1 MLSRFF
7 IDRPIFAWVISIIFM
22 LLGVLSV
29 ATLPVAQYPQIAPP
43 QVVIKCNYPG
53 ASADTVQNTVTKI
66 IEQNM
71 TGLDGFLYMSS
82 TSDSYGQASI
92 TMTFEKG
99 TDPDIAQVQVQNKL
113 QSALTQLPQIV
124 QQMGISVSKTS
135 GSFLM
140 VIGLRS
146 EDPKVTANDLSD
158 YMVSN
163 FQEVISRIEGVG
175 ETQVFGAEYAMRIW
189 LDPNK
194 LTKYAISTSELVAAI
209 KAQNAQIAYGS
220 LGGAPSVEGYLYNYT
235 ITGQSR
241 LTTPEQF
248 ANIVL
253 KVNSDGSVVYL
264 KDVARVELGADNYNT
279 YGTYNG
285 GASSGMAIKLATGA
299 NALETAAA
307 IKEKVKELE
316 EFYPNGYETTVP
328 FDTTPFIE
336 VSIDSVYETLYEA
349 IILVFFVM
357 LLFLQNIRATL
368 IPTIAVPVV
377 LLGTFAIMNALGFSI
392 NTLTMFGLVL
402 AIGLL
407 VDDAIVVVENV
418 ERLISEEHLPPRI
431 ATIKSMEQ
439 ITGALIGIALVLSAV
454 FVPMAFFGGSTGV
467 IYRQFSIT
475 IVSAMLLSVIVALI
489 LTPALCA
496 SMLQEHNPDRKRP
509 LLLRPLDA
517 FFNGFNKAFNAMSN
531 SYRKQVGGVVKAI
544 PRFLCYYACILGG
557 LWFCFQRVPS
567 SFLPEEDQGVFF
579 VMASLPEGATNRRT
593 DQVLRKI
600 EDYFMK
606 AESKNIESVLAVTG
620 FSFAGAGQN
629 VAMAFVKLKNWSERT
644 DYSQTVYE
652 IVNRAF
658 PILLGTIDEGLAYT
672 FNIPAVPEL
681 GTAQGIDFYIVDH
694 RAQGHDALMKARD
707 QFVQEASKSPVL
719 SQTRANGMSDLAQ
732 LKITVDYEKAAAQG
746 VNVSELNT
754 VLSTAWGSN
763 YIDDFTYNDRVKK
776 VYVQADKEFRRNE
789 TDLGLWYVKNNQ
801 GKMVPFSSVASYSW
815 QYGSPRL
822 ERFNALPAVN
832 INAAAKPG
840 YSTGDAMNEAY
851 NVLKQL
857 PPGYDIAWNGSSFQE
872 RQASSQSGFL
882 YAVSMLVV
890 FLSLAALYESWS
902 IPFAVMLV
910 VPLGVFGAVGAA
922 WASRYVNMIYPPL
935 HTLCNDVYFQVGLLT
950 TIGLSAKN
958 AILIVEFAKDLYD
971 KGMRLTEAVSE
982 AAKIRLRPII
992 MTSLAFCLGVLPL
1005 ALSKGAG
1012 ANSQNEIGICVL
1024 GGMITATVLAIF
1036 FVPVFFVLVMRY
1048 FTKYVPLSQKLAEQ
1062 AAEEARVAELLKK
1075 DQEEHGK

>member
-163 FQEVISRIEGVG
+163 FKEVISRIEGVG

-496 SMLQEHNPDRKRP
+496 SMLQEHNPNRKRP
-509 LLLRPLDA
+509 LLLKPLDA
-517 FFNGFNKAFNAMSN
+517 FFTGFNKAFNAISN

-629 VAMAFVKLKNWSERT
+629 VAMAFVKLKSWSERT

-882 YAVSMLVV
+882 YTVSMLVV

-922 WASRYVNMIYPPL
+922 WASRYINMIYPQL